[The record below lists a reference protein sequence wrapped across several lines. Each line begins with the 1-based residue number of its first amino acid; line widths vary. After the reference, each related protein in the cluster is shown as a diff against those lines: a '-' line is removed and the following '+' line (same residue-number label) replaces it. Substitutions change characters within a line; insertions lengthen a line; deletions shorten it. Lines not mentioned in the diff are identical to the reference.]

1 MTLHERSCYCISML
15 TPARTSLLSH
25 RASRIESIGT
35 ALVAARARPNNP
47 IAAAYHS
54 RWPTMALPS
63 ASATFAASAPAIRLS
78 HGVAVPM
85 IGVESGA

>member
-1 MTLHERSCYCISML
+1 M
-15 TPARTSLLSH
+15 
-25 RASRIESIGT
+25 
-35 ALVAARARPNNP
+35 AARARPNNP